1 MTRPPIRPRADAPT
15 VFLHWLVAV
24 TLAVSLATGL
34 RISVDTPHSVWSR
47 ALSPILPQG
56 DVVTWHLY
64 GAYALTVGAVAY
76 LVFLRRARVSARVQ
90 LSLGALGASDHET
103 RWRAINRTLYWVV
116 FAFIAI
122 ESITGTLLYFT
133 PPGLLPRQFVAASH
147 RWVAWAVMAYVGLH
161 IVAQFGFGG
170 IRQLLKIV
178 TPRVAYVGAGGLALG
193 VSIAVTAVVYPI
205 DRATIHSLKIMQVSQ
220 TPVIDGDPRDAV
232 WQQAKP
238 VTIHTTEGA
247 NLPGGEVAVRVR
259 GVHDGE
265 RVYFLFEWPD
275 TTRSQKHLPLIK
287 TAEGWKVIE
296 SQYGIQDE
304 GDYYEDKFGVMFS
317 TSAQIGGGATHL
329 GPQPLTGKPGSPN
342 QRGLHYTT
350 DRSIV
355 DVWHWKSVRTGPL
368 GQIDD
373 NYFGPPMP
381 TPSNPG
387 ERYTG
392 GYTQDPKQG
401 GGFDQNW
408 TKRADSAFVLPKRLP
423 KDLQVMQARL
433 GTVNLDPHVS
443 DDGQW
448 WMALEDTVP
457 YTPELDTYPVGTV
470 LPSVLIDK
478 PFVGDRGDVT
488 AVGTWKDGWWRLEA
502 TRKLDT
508 QSKFDLPMQSGIY
521 LWVAVF
527 DHTQTRHSRHLHPV
541 RIEIETMSARHA
553 AR

>member
-1 MTRPPIRPRADAPT
+1 
-15 VFLHWLVAV
+15 LHWLVAL

-34 RISVDTPHSVWSR
+34 RISVDAPDSVWSR

-56 DVVTWHLY
+56 AVSTWHLY

-76 LVFLRRARVSARVQ
+76 LIFLRRARVSARVQ

-122 ESITGTLLYFT
+122 QSVTGTLLYFA
-133 PPGLLPRQFVAASH
+133 PGLLPKQFATAIH
-147 RWVAWAVMAYVGLH
+147 RWVAWAMMAYVGLH
-161 IVAQFGFGG
+161 IAAQFGFGG
-170 IRQLLKIV
+170 LRQLLKIV
-178 TPRVAYVGAGGLALG
+178 TPRMAYVGAGSLALG

-205 DRATIHSLKIMQVSQ
+205 ERATIHLLKIIRVSQ
-220 TPVIDGDPRDAV
+220 TPVIDGDPGDAV

-238 VTIHTTEGA
+238 VTIHTTNGA

-265 RVYFLFEWPD
+265 RAYFLFEWPD
-275 TTRSQKHLPLIK
+275 ATRSQKHLPLLK
-287 TAEGWKVIE
+287 TAEGWKVLE
-296 SQYGIQDE
+296 SKYGIQDE
-304 GDYYEDKFGVMFS
+304 DDYYEDKFGVMFS
-317 TSAQIGGGATHL
+317 ASAQIGGGATHF
-329 GPQPLTGKPGSPN
+329 GPQPLSGKPGSPN
-342 QRGLHYTT
+342 QRGLHYTS
-350 DRSIV
+350 DGGIV
-355 DVWHWKSVRTGPL
+355 DVWHWKSVRNGPL

-373 NYFGPPMP
+373 NYFGPPLP
-381 TPSNPG
+381 TPSKPG

-392 GYTQDPKQG
+392 GYTQDPKEG

-408 TKRADSAFVLPKRLP
+408 TKIVDSAFVLPKRLP

-433 GTVNLDPHVS
+433 GTVNLDPHVG

-488 AVGTWKDGWWRLEA
+488 AVGTWQDGWWRLEA
-502 TRKLDT
+502 SRKLDT
-508 QSKFDLPMQSGIY
+508 QSQFDLPMQSGIY
-521 LWVAVF
+521 LWVSVF

-541 RIEIETMSARHA
+541 RIEMEAMSARHA